1 METVSLVLLLL
12 LAVVASS
19 ALTRMAPIGIPAP
32 LVQIA
37 FGAVIGLSTNI
48 RVELDPELFFLL
60 FLPPLLFLDGW
71 RIPKDELMRDKALVL
86 ELALGLVVVT
96 VVGMGWLLHV
106 MIPMM
111 PLAVAFALAAVLSP
125 TDPIAVSAIAS
136 RAPIPRRM
144 MHILEGESLFNDASG
159 LVCLRFAITAALTG
173 EFSAGKAALSFLW
186 AAGAGLLIGAGV
198 AICVTR
204 AKGWIS
210 ARYGEDWGS
219 QILISLLIP
228 FGAYLLAEH
237 LHASGILAAVAA
249 GVSMTFAEFSIQ
261 SLPVTRMRRGSVWD
275 TIQFAGNGIIFVL
288 LGEQFPHIAHGAA
301 QTVETAG
308 HQNSW
313 WLVFYVVVVTLGL
326 AALRFAWVWGSMRL
340 TMLKK
345 RERRPFRSSELRLVS
360 AMSFA
365 GVRGAIT
372 LAGILTLP
380 LTMADGSAFPA
391 RDLAIFIAAGVIL
404 LSLVIASVALP
415 ILLNGLEMPSEDAS
429 IEEEDRVR
437 ITLAK
442 AAVAAIDQ
450 ARDRMAAGADDTGPY
465 DRAVGR
471 VAGMYQDRIDLKG
484 RAGDAAQAARQEDQI
499 ERRLRLAAF
508 RAQRDLLFRMARQR
522 EVGSTLA
529 TKLTRELD
537 LIEVRVKG

>member
-12 LAVVASS
+12 VAVVASS
-19 ALTRMAPIGIPAP
+19 ALTRMSPVSVPVP

-37 FGAVIGLSTNI
+37 FGAVIGLSTHI
-48 RVELDPELFFLL
+48 RVELDPEIFFLL

-71 RIPKDELMRDKALVL
+71 RIPKDELLRDKALVL

-96 VVGMGWLLHV
+96 VVGMGWLLHI
-106 MIPMM
+106 MIPLM

-136 RAPIPRRM
+136 RVPIPRRM

-159 LVCLRFAITAALTG
+159 LVCLRFAIAAALTG

-186 AAGAGLLIGAGV
+186 AAGAGMLIGAGV
-198 AICVTR
+198 AFCVTR
-204 AKGWIS
+204 GKGWIS
-210 ARYGEDWGS
+210 SRYGEDWGS

-288 LGEQFPHIAHGAA
+288 LGEQFPQIVHSAA
-301 QTVETAG
+301 RTVETAG
-308 HQNSW
+308 HQDPW
-313 WLVFYVVVVTLGL
+313 WLIFYVVVVTLAL
-326 AALRFAWVWGSMRL
+326 IALRFAWVWGSMRL
-340 TMLKK
+340 TLLKR
-345 RERRPFRSSELRLVS
+345 REQRPFRSSDLRLVS

-380 LTMADGSAFPA
+380 LAMNDGTAFPA

-404 LSLVIASVALP
+404 LSLVVASIALP
-415 ILLNGLEMPSEDAS
+415 LLLEGLEMPSEDAA
-429 IEEEDRVR
+429 IEEEDRLR
-437 ITLAK
+437 LTLAK
-442 AAVAAIDQ
+442 AAVAAIDK
-450 ARDRMAAGADDTGPY
+450 ARDRMVAGADDTGVY
-465 DRAVGR
+465 DRAADR
-471 VAGMYQDRIDLKG
+471 VAGIYQDRIDLKN
-484 RAGDAAQAARQEDQI
+484 RDDAAARRAREEDTI
-499 ERRLRLAAF
+499 DRHLRLAAF
-508 RAQRDLLFRMARQR
+508 RAQRDLLFRMARRR
-522 EVGSTLA
+522 EVGSALA
-529 TKLTRELD
+529 SKLTRELD
-537 LIEVRVKG
+537 LIEVRLKG